1 MGHWVWVKGSA
12 SSLGLTKSKLIWSA
26 WLTWHTVPLIWP
38 KLSKRREKSLD
49 NLLCIKT
56 EHTPLFCIDCIAQI
70 VCNNQTG
77 IVRIREK
84 TNCCCFFG
92 KELFCFCFSHQYL
105 KLQLPC
111 NEVIITSSMNLCMD
125 AHLLKVAVV

>member
-26 WLTWHTVPLIWP
+26 WLTWHTGPLIWP

-56 EHTPLFCIDCIAQI
+56 EHAPLFCIDCIAQI

-77 IVRIREK
+77 IVRMGGAEGGGIVVV
-84 TNCCCFFG
+84 FFG

-105 KLQLPC
+105 KLLLPC
-111 NEVIITSSMNLCMD
+111 NEVITSSMNLCVD
-125 AHLLKVAVV
+125 ANGL